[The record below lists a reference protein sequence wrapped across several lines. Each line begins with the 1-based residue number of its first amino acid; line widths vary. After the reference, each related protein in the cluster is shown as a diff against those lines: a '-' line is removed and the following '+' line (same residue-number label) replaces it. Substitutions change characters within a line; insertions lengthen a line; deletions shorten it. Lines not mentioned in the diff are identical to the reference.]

1 MTVLT
6 TPNFGLPTPNAR
18 SSNTSDA
25 VWWLRCHLLALEPT
39 TQDGGTYANKS
50 GFHGFGRDQV
60 DRGQDNSSTNY
71 SIRDA
76 TNRTGPCWRDR
87 SSAFDWTF
95 TTAQSGNYT
104 LIDMY
109 SSRLLASAL
118 NSADPRLDLVLYEF
132 YGQTDWDS
140 HVEGYDELHERDAT
154 SDSSHLWHIHL
165 SFLRSKC
172 CDFWAMW
179 ALYTVLIGWTVD
191 QWRASIAGTPAPPAP
206 APTPTPQPSGLPV
219 HAPGSRALRYTPG
232 QPIMTGTDILTLQKW
247 VGPAHCGPA
256 DGGYG
261 PKTAAG
267 VKWYQTMRGI
277 RPYDGIA
284 GPKTWAPILSAL

>member
-6 TPNFGLPTPNAR
+6 APNFGLPTPNAR
-18 SSNTSDA
+18 SSNTTDA
-25 VWWLRCHLLALEPT
+25 VWWLRCHLLALESS

-50 GFHGFGRDQV
+50 GFHGFGRDQI
-60 DRGQDNSSTNY
+60 DKGQGNSGTNY
-71 SIRDA
+71 SIRDGV
-76 TNRTGPCWRDR
+76 NRTGPWWHDR

-132 YGQTDWDS
+132 YGQTDWDT
-140 HVEGYDELHERDAT
+140 HVEGYDELHERDVT
-154 SDSSHLWHIHL
+154 SDSSHLWHIHF

-172 CDFWAMW
+172 GDFWAMW
-179 ALYTVLIGWTVD
+179 ALYTVLIGWTVE
-191 QWRASIAGTPAPPAP
+191 QWRASIAEVPQAPAPPAP
-206 APTPTPQPSGLPV
+206 PAPTGLPV
-219 HAPGSRALRYTPG
+219 HAPGSRTLRVTSPV
-232 QPIMTGTDILTLQKW
+232 TKGTDVLVLQKW
-247 VGPAHCGPA
+247 IGPAHCGKA
-256 DGGYG
+256 DGEYG

-277 RPYDGIA
+277 RPFDGIA
-284 GPKTWAPILSAL
+284 GPKTWAPILRAL